1 MHEEKGHKPAE
12 PATAPPESLEAIMAA
27 GDVPKKGDPNRGDPN
42 RGDTAKGDPA
52 PAPEVGK
59 PKPPDLSANA
69 LAAAKAAQ
77 EPIAVHQAGGDTPV
91 APPPSATSP
100 RREWVWRGALL
111 LNVAVLAAVIALP
124 SQPQVAVEA
133 PSAVTARQIKPE
145 RRIAFALSEQ
155 TFYLRA
161 LELAGEGK
169 FDDAIAVLDG
179 YLKAN
184 PDLVE
189 VEQRL
194 IYHAMAM
201 FAVRVGRADDA
212 SRYEAAMD
220 RLRVGAQLP
229 QDLLDLAKVAEA
241 EGRGADMRRHYAR
254 FLLQHKQVPPTLQAR
269 IAEAYLKLGD
279 GYRVEAEQGAQREAV
294 KKAADD
300 AEAAKQSSGD
310 KPAPV
315 RKASGAADKGDH
327 E

>member
-1 MHEEKGHKPAE
+1 MHEEKGHKPPE
-12 PATAPPESLEAIMAA
+12 PATATPESLEAIMAA
-27 GDVPKKGDPNRGDPN
+27 GDVPKKGEG
-42 RGDTAKGDPA
+42 AKGDPA
-52 PAPEVGK
+52 PALEVGK
-59 PKPPDLSANA
+59 PKPPDLVANA

-77 EPIAVHQAGGDTPV
+77 EAIAVHQAGGSTPV
-91 APPPSATSP
+91 APPPAATSP

-133 PSAVTARQIKPE
+133 PGGVTTREIEPQ
-145 RRIAFALSEQ
+145 RRTAFALSEQ
-155 TFYLRA
+155 AFYLRA

-201 FAVRVGRADDA
+201 FAVRVGRAADA

-229 QDLLDLAKVAEA
+229 QDLLDLAKAAEA

-254 FLLQHKQVPPTLQAR
+254 FLLQHKQVPPSLQAR

-279 GYRVEAEQGAQREAV
+279 GYRVEAEQGAQREAA

-300 AEAAKQSSGD
+300 AEAANKPSGD
-310 KPAPV
+310 KAAPA
-315 RKASGAADKGDH
+315 RKASDGADKGGH